1 MPTNSPTAARLSPTG
16 TLRIILAPLRG
27 FTDAVYRTVYARH
40 FPGVDLAVAPFVV
53 AAGGRAS
60 LKSLADLRP
69 EANLSMPVIPQVLG
83 NDAARFID
91 LTERLADLGYRSVNW
106 NLGCPF
112 PMVAR
117 KRRGSG
123 LLPYPARIA
132 TFLAELSPRL
142 PLDLSIKTRLGYENP
157 EELFALLPIFHR
169 HGLEALVVHPRT
181 GIQLYDGTVDLE
193 RFAVCLA
200 ASRQPVVYNGD
211 IVTQADFQR
220 LSNRFPSMTQWMLG
234 RGVLVDPLLPAR
246 IKGLPLPTDPAGAL
260 HRFYEDITEAYAQR
274 LSGPGHLLD
283 RMKGFWR
290 YASQGFEEGE
300 RVWRQIRRTKDM
312 TRYRRLAAAVF
323 ADCPL
328 KSPPS
333 QTI

>member
-16 TLRIILAPLRG
+16 TLRLILAPLRG
-27 FTDAVYRTVYARH
+27 FSDAVYRTVYARH
-40 FPGVDLAVAPFVV
+40 FTGVDLAVAPFVV

-60 LKSLADLRP
+60 LKALADLRP
-69 EANLSMPVIPQVLG
+69 EANFSMPVIPQVLG
-83 NDAARFID
+83 NDASSFLD
-91 LTERLADLGYRSVNW
+91 LAKRLADMGYRSVNW

-123 LLPYPARIA
+123 LLPHPERLAG
-132 TFLAELSPRL
+132 FLDEVSPRL
-142 PLDLSIKTRLGYENP
+142 PLNLSIKARLGYQNP

-169 HGLEALVVHPRT
+169 HGLEALVIHPRT
-181 GIQLYDGTVDLE
+181 GTQLYDGTVDLE

-211 IVTQADFQR
+211 IVTWTDFQR
-220 LSNRFPSMTQWMLG
+220 LSNRFSAVTQWMVG
-234 RGVLVDPLLPAR
+234 RGVLIDPLLPAR
-246 IKGLPLPTDPAGAL
+246 IKGLPLPADPAEAL
-260 HRFYEDITEAYAQR
+260 HRFYEDLTAAYAQR

-290 YASQGFEEGE
+290 YASQGFDDGQMI
-300 RVWRQIRRTKDM
+300 WRRIRRTKEMDS
-312 TRYRRLAAAVF
+312 YRRLAAAIF
-323 ADCPL
+323 KDCPL
-328 KSPPS
+328 RIPPS
-333 QTI
+333 

>member
-1 MPTNSPTAARLSPTG
+1 MPTDSPAAAHLSATG
-16 TLRIILAPLRG
+16 APGIILAPLRG
-27 FTDAVYRTVYARH
+27 FTDSVYRTVYARH
-40 FPGVDLAVAPFVV
+40 FAGVDLAVAPFVV
-53 AAGGRAS
+53 AAGGRSS
-60 LKSLADLRP
+60 LKALADLRP
-69 EANLSMPVIPQVLG
+69 EANLSMPVVPQVLG
-83 NDAARFID
+83 NDAASFLD
-91 LTERLADLGYRSVNW
+91 LAERLADLGYRSVNW

-123 LLPYPARIA
+123 LLPHPELITA
-132 TFLAELSPRL
+132 FLDEVSPNL
-142 PLDLSIKTRLGYENP
+142 ALKLSIKTRLGYADPDEF
-157 EELFALLPIFHR
+157 FALLPIFHR
-169 HGLEALVVHPRT
+169 HGLEALVIHPRT
-181 GIQLYDGTVDLE
+181 GIQLYDGKVDLE

-200 ASRQPVVYNGD
+200 ASRHPVVYNGD
-211 IVTQADFQR
+211 IVTSADFKR
-220 LSNRFPSMTQWMLG
+220 LSNRFPSLTQWMVG

-246 IKGLPLPTDPAGAL
+246 IKGLPLPADPAGAL
-260 HRFYEDITEAYAQR
+260 HRFYQDLTEAYAQR

-290 YASQGFEEGE
+290 YASQGFEDGE
-300 RVWRQIRRTKDM
+300 AIWRQIRRTKDM

-328 KSPPS
+328 KRPPS

>member
-1 MPTNSPTAARLSPTG
+1 MPTNKATAGLAPTG
-16 TLRIILAPLRG
+16 APQVILAPLRG
-27 FTDAVYRTVYARH
+27 FTDAVYRTVHARH

-60 LKSLADLRP
+60 LKALADLRP
-69 EANLSMPVIPQVLG
+69 EANLLMPVIPQVLG
-83 NDAARFID
+83 NDAASF
-91 LTERLADLGYRSVNW
+91 LELCQRLGNLGYGSVNW

-123 LLPYPARIA
+123 LLPHPERIA
-132 TFLAELSPRL
+132 AFLDEVAPRL
-142 PLDLSIKTRLGYENP
+142 SLQLSVKARLGYANP
-157 EELFALLPIFHR
+157 EEIFALLPIFDR
-169 HGLEALVVHPRT
+169 HGLEALVIHPRT
-181 GIQLYDGTVDLE
+181 GVQLYDGTVDLE
-193 RFAVCLA
+193 RFAACLA

-211 IVTQADFQR
+211 IVTRADFQR
-220 LSNRFPSMTQWMLG
+220 LSNRFPRVTQWMVG
-234 RGVLVDPLLPAR
+234 RGVLIDPLLPAR
-246 IKGLPLPTDPAGAL
+246 IKGLPLPADPAGAL
-260 HRFYEDITEAYAQR
+260 HRFYEDLADTYARR

-290 YASQGFEEGE
+290 YASQGFEDGE
-300 RVWRQIRRTKDM
+300 TVWRQIRRTKDI

-328 KSPPS
+328 KKLPS
-333 QTI
+333 QTV